1 MNEQKL
7 TKYLASYKE
16 WLMKNPS
23 AANEAKQARMEAQQK
38 VQAFTKERLLSL
50 SEDELFEYLSPLW
63 AMAMWGNKHYQIDN
77 IIEANGIELL
87 RKQFANLIYG
97 EAGIEK
103 RWDDFRS
110 KIKGIGP
117 AIMSELLCKT
127 YPSQYLL
134 WNKKTYTGFKTLN
147 INNLPRYEARLD
159 GKMYAQL
166 SGIGRELL
174 AKSQE
179 YGYNEICDL
188 LALNSF
194 IWNELQEDSTD
205 CTIPDKEEELIA
217 TSKKDATFIH
227 NDIRDKVAE
236 IGHCLGTFIHNDI
249 RDKVAEIGHCLG
261 FRAEVEKKVA
271 AGAVVD
277 ALWEVT
283 IGNMGRVIYVFEVQT
298 SGSIDSLI
306 LNLMKAKNN
315 KAVQGLVAVTDQK
328 QIERIKKEI
337 ESLPIKDEVRFWDY
351 TEVLRI
357 HEALQ
362 FVNESINRL
371 GLVPNGL

>member
-16 WLMKNPS
+16 WLTQNPS
-23 AANEAKQARMEAQQK
+23 AANEAKQEQMEAQQK
-38 VQAFTKERLLSL
+38 AHAFTKERLLSL
-50 SEDELFEYLSPLW
+50 SEDDLFEYLSPLW

-97 EAGIEK
+97 EADIEK

-127 YPSQYLL
+127 YPAQYLL

-174 AKSQE
+174 AKS
-179 YGYNEICDL
+179 
-188 LALNSF
+188 
-194 IWNELQEDSTD
+194 
-205 CTIPDKEEELIA
+205 
-217 TSKKDATFIH
+217 
-227 NDIRDKVAE
+227 
-236 IGHCLGTFIHNDI
+236 
-249 RDKVAEIGHCLG
+249 
-261 FRAEVEKKVA
+261 
-271 AGAVVD
+271 
-277 ALWEVT
+277 
-283 IGNMGRVIYVFEVQT
+283 
-298 SGSIDSLI
+298 
-306 LNLMKAKNN
+306 
-315 KAVQGLVAVTDQK
+315 
-328 QIERIKKEI
+328 
-337 ESLPIKDEVRFWDY
+337 
-351 TEVLRI
+351 
-357 HEALQ
+357 
-362 FVNESINRL
+362 
-371 GLVPNGL
+371 